1 MKYLS
6 IDIETFGRCDLTK
19 CGVYR
24 YIEDEE
30 FEILLIAYAFDDEE
44 VKVVDLKR
52 GEKIPKEVFNAL
64 TDENIIKTAFNAN
77 FERICLAKYLNLKMP
92 PNQWRC
98 TMVNSLYLGLPSTLE
113 DVAKVLHLEN
123 QKMEEGKSLI
133 KYFSVPCKPSKSNG
147 NRTRNLPE
155 HNLEKWETFK
165 EYCKRDVE
173 VEREIRKRLEKY
185 PLTEK
190 EQKLWALDQKINDY
204 GVKVDKKL
212 ILNAIKCNEITKEE
226 LHKKAKDITKLDNP
240 NSLIQLKKWL
250 SNKGIEADELSKEN
264 VEELIEKVK
273 DKEAIEVLKLRL
285 ELSKTSVKK
294 YEAMIRAV
302 CSDDRIR
309 GLLQFYGANRTGR
322 WAGRLSQ
329 IHNFPRNS
337 MRNIKEARELLKI
350 GSYEMLEILFEES
363 TPEILSQLL
372 RTAIIPSENH
382 RFIVSDFSAIE
393 ARVIAYLADE
403 KWVLETFKGH
413 GKIYEMTASRMF
425 GVPVERIVKGNPEY
439 ELRQKGKVAT
449 LACGYQGGVGA
460 LKAMGALKMGL
471 KEEELPSIVK
481 AWRDAN
487 PNIVRFWEEVEDAA
501 AEVLETKGLI
511 TLNKGLKI
519 FADPNFLFIKLPSG
533 RHLSYPKARVD
544 SDLKIT
550 YEGIEQ
556 GTKKWARIKTY
567 GGRLVENIVQA
578 VARDCLAEAM
588 LRLDKTGY
596 KIAFHVHDEVVLDV
610 PLGFGSLE
618 EVKEIMTRPIE
629 WAKELPLNAE
639 CFETYFYMKD

>member
-30 FEILLIAYAFDDEE
+30 FEVLLFAYAFDDEE

-52 GEKIPKEVFNAL
+52 GEKITEEVLNAL

-77 FERICLAKYLNLKMP
+77 FERTCLEKYLSLKLS

-98 TMVNSLYLGLPSTLE
+98 TMVHSLYLGLPTTLE
-113 DVAKVLHLEN
+113 DAAEVLNLEN
-123 QKMEEGKSLI
+123 KKMKEGKSLI

-147 NRTRNLPE
+147 LRTRNLPE
-155 HNLEKWETFK
+155 HSLEKWETFK
-165 EYCKRDVE
+165 EYCKKDVE

-185 PLTEK
+185 PLPDK
-190 EQKLWALDQKINDY
+190 EHTLWVLDQKINDY
-204 GVKVDKKL
+204 GVKVDTKL
-212 ILNAIKCNEITKEE
+212 ILNAIKCSEITKEE
-226 LHKKAKDITKLDNP
+226 LQKKAKDITKLDNP
-240 NSLIQLKKWL
+240 NSLIQLKNWL
-250 SNKGIEADELSKEN
+250 INKGIEADELSKEN

-273 DKEAIEVLKLRL
+273 DEDAKEVLKLRL

-302 CSDDRIR
+302 CRDDRIR

-329 IHNFPRNS
+329 IHNFPRNNLK
-337 MRNIKEARELLKI
+337 NIKEARELLKSGNYDI
-350 GSYEMLEILFEES
+350 LKILFDES
-363 TPEILSQLL
+363 IPDILSQLL
-372 RTAIIPSENH
+372 RTAIVPSESH

-403 KWVLETFKGH
+403 KWVLDTFKGN

-425 GVPVERIVKGNPEY
+425 NVPIEKIVKGNPEY
-439 ELRQKGKVAT
+439 DLRQKGKVAT

-487 PNIVRFWEEVEDAA
+487 PNIVKFWKDVEDAA
-501 AEVLETKGLI
+501 AEVLETKGSI

-519 FADPNFLFIKLPSG
+519 FADSSFLFIKLPSG
-533 RHLSYPKARVD
+533 RHLSYPKARIEGD
-544 SDLKIT
+544 FKIT

-556 GTKKWARIKTY
+556 GTKKWSRIKTY

-588 LRLDKTGY
+588 MRLDRAGY

-610 PLGFGSLE
+610 PLGFGSVE
-618 EVKEIMTRPIE
+618 EVKEIMTRAIE
-629 WAKELPLNAE
+629 WAEGLPLNAE

>member
-30 FEILLIAYAFDDEE
+30 FEILLIAYAFNDEE

-533 RHLSYPKARVD
+533 RHLSYPKARVY